1 MEINNQ
7 INQNSKNYSF
17 NRYTKAINT
26 ILQNIGDTSYLNSVL
41 YLLANIRHFASYFL
55 NPKND
60 NFIQQR
66 LQEQRPLLYTF
77 QRLLFHLYPFPETDN
92 RETYKPNALFQLLG
106 NMNAVYKSF
115 QKRSPNDLLC
125 YLLSNLHNEMNTAV
139 PSQKLEGNIYDR
151 RSVIKYG
158 SKNFQQNNNSI
169 ISNILN
175 WFEIKEC
182 FCNKCMKTSYEFQ
195 NFSTFS
201 LDIKSAYNKKNNN
214 NNERKESITI
224 YDSLAHY
231 NSPKQQNFYCK
242 NCKQTICS
250 LITTKI
256 FSTSCY
262 LFFLIDRGNDFDN
275 SNELININ
283 LHIYDK
289 IDLSNFV
296 EMNESPKKFELV
308 GIISI
313 YLTQKKY
320 VSFCR
325 SPVDK
330 KWYFYNDENIN
341 LIDINEVLN
350 KHNDLKEMIPCI
362 LLYKTVDNIQN

>member
-7 INQNSKNYSF
+7 INQNNQNYSF
-17 NRYTKAINT
+17 KRYTKAINT
-26 ILQNIGDTSYLNSVL
+26 CLQSIGDSSYLNSVV

-66 LQEQRPLLYTF
+66 FKEQRPLLYTF
-77 QRLLFHLYPFPETDN
+77 QRLLFHLYPFPETEK
-92 RETYKPNALFQLLG
+92 REAYQPNALFQLLG
-106 NMNAVYKSF
+106 NMNIVYKSF
-115 QKRSPNDLLC
+115 QKRNPNDLLC
-125 YLLSNLHNEMNTAV
+125 YLLNNLHNEMNTAGNG
-139 PSQKLEGNIYDR
+139 QKLEGNIYDR

-158 SKNFQQNNNSI
+158 SKTFQQNNNSI
-169 ISNILN
+169 ISNTSN

-182 FCNKCMKTSYEFQ
+182 LCNNCMNTSYEFQ

-214 NNERKESITI
+214 NEIKEYITI
-224 YDSLAHY
+224 YDSLSHY
-231 NSPKQQNFYCK
+231 SSPKQQNFYCK
-242 NCKQTICS
+242 NCKKSICS
-250 LITTKI
+250 LITSKI

-275 SNELININ
+275 SNELLNIN
-283 LHIYDK
+283 LLIYDK
-289 IDLSNFV
+289 IDLNNFID
-296 EMNESPKKFELV
+296 MNESPKKFELI

-313 YLTQKKY
+313 YLEQKKY

-325 SPVDK
+325 SPVDQ

-341 LIDINEVLN
+341 LIDINEVLK
-350 KHNDLKEMIPCI
+350 KHNESKGMIPCI
-362 LLYKTVDNIQN
+362 LLYKAVDNIPK

>member
-7 INQNSKNYSF
+7 INQNNQNYSF
-17 NRYTKAINT
+17 KRYTKAINT
-26 ILQNIGDTSYLNSVL
+26 CLQSIGDSSYLNSVV

-66 LQEQRPLLYTF
+66 CKEQRPLLYTF
-77 QRLLFHLYPFPETDN
+77 QRLLFHLYPFPETEK
-92 RETYKPNALFQLLG
+92 REAYQPNALFQLLG
-106 NMNAVYKSF
+106 NMNVVYKSF
-115 QKRSPNDLLC
+115 QKRNPNDLLC
-125 YLLSNLHNEMNTAV
+125 YLLNNLHNEMNTAGNG
-139 PSQKLEGNIYDR
+139 QKLEGNIYDR

-158 SKNFQQNNNSI
+158 SKTFQQNNNSI
-169 ISNILN
+169 ISNTSN

-182 FCNKCMKTSYEFQ
+182 LCNNCMNTSYEFQ

-201 LDIKSAYNKKNNN
+201 LYINSAYNKKNNN
-214 NNERKESITI
+214 NERKEYITI
-224 YDSLAHY
+224 YDSLSHY
-231 NSPKQQNFYCK
+231 SSPKQQNFYCK
-242 NCKQTICS
+242 NCKKSICS
-250 LITTKI
+250 LITSKI

-275 SNELININ
+275 SNELLNIN
-283 LHIYDK
+283 LLIYDK
-289 IDLSNFV
+289 IDLNNFID
-296 EMNESPKKFELV
+296 MNESPKKFELI

-313 YLTQKKY
+313 YLEQKKY

-325 SPVDK
+325 SPVDQ

-341 LIDINEVLN
+341 LIDINEVLK
-350 KHNDLKEMIPCI
+350 KHNESKGMIPCI
-362 LLYKTVDNIQN
+362 LLYKAVDNIPK